1 MSQRVLMVL
10 YHFPPLGGVSMPRA
24 VRNVQY
30 LPRHGW
36 TPIALTPRNAAWEPK
51 DPSSLALLPADLAV
65 IRTDSIEA
73 GHVRAAAVRVR
84 DRIAAGPAARSAGDL
99 STDGVRPPAA
109 AGGPSSLLAGHS
121 GRAARLRHLLF
132 FPDDEIGWLP
142 FAVAAALRVHRS
154 EPFQAIYSSSF
165 PITAHVVAGVFKHLT
180 GVPWVAEF
188 RDPWQ
193 GNVLA
198 VRQPWFQRRLQLKL
212 ERWIVRS
219 ADRVVT
225 VTPTLTR
232 MYQERYP
239 GADIRTIT
247 NGYDRTEAPA
257 PGPARPADGRF
268 RIVYTG
274 TLDRPAELDAFLG
287 GVDRLVARRPD
298 LREGLEI
305 VFYGPISDA
314 CRAVAQGYT
323 EQGHLGDVA
332 RIAGLV
338 SRQLALAAV
347 AEADAALVLLG
358 SGPGMDLFVG
368 GKLYDYLGQNRQ
380 ILAMVPRG
388 DARDVLAGLGWGVIA
403 DPTPESVEAA
413 VERLI
418 SQPAPAGPADP
429 TGRFDR
435 AALAA
440 ELAALLD
447 DVAPAPILLRQG
459 AGQ

>member
-51 DPSSLALLPADLAV
+51 DPLSLALLPADLAV

-73 GHVRAAAVRVR
+73 GHVRAAALRVR
-84 DRIAAGPAARSAGDL
+84 DRIAARPAPDL
-99 STDGVRPPAA
+99 PTDGVRPAA
-109 AGGPSSLLAGHS
+109 TGPSSLLAGRS

-132 FPDDEIGWLP
+132 FPDNEIGWLP

-154 EPFQAIYSSSF
+154 EPFQAVYSSSF
-165 PITAHVVAGVFKHLT
+165 PITAHLVAGVFKRLT

-198 VRQPWFQRRLQLKL
+198 VRRPWFQRRLQLKL

-257 PGPARPADGRF
+257 AGPARPADGRF

-274 TLDRPAELDAFLG
+274 TLDRPAELEAFLG
-287 GVDRLVARRPD
+287 GVHRLVARRPE
-298 LREGLEI
+298 LRMGLKV
-305 VFYGPISDA
+305 VFYGLISDA
-314 CRAVAQGYT
+314 CRAVAQGYA
-323 EQGHLGDVA
+323 ERGHLEDVV

-380 ILAMVPRG
+380 ILAMVPQG

-418 SQPAPAGPADP
+418 GQPAPAGPADP
-429 TGRFDR
+429 TGRYDR
-435 AALAA
+435 AALAG

-447 DVAPAPILLRQG
+447 DVAPAPIPMSPA
-459 AGQ
+459 AGR